1 MTEQATS
8 FVLEVTKLDVLK
20 LLFPAFCSFVVGILI
35 TPIVTHVMFKYEWW
49 KKKSVDMAVD
59 GKAAPLTAKLHND
72 EARKTPRMGG
82 LVVWLSVFLV
92 TGILGILAAVTANE
106 KLEALNIISR
116 NQTWMVLLTF
126 AFGATVGFVD
136 DLIVVGRLKRFGKY
150 VGGGLSVKA
159 RLGMVA
165 ALAGVVAWWIYT
177 KQDITS
183 YHIPFVGDWHV
194 ALWLFIPIAMF
205 VMMAMYGGSNI
216 DGVDGLSGGVFS
228 IIYATYGVIAFL
240 GQRFDLAALC
250 FVIVGALLAFLWFNI
265 PPARFFMSDTGTA
278 PLTIGLAIIALL
290 TDTVFILPL
299 IALPLVVSIGSV
311 VLQLLS
317 KKFRHGKKIFYP
329 SPLHNHLQVTTGW
342 PAAKVTMRYWV
353 LSLMCAVSGMVV
365 FIGGGFL

>member
-1 MTEQATS
+1 MIQESTS

-35 TPIVTHVMFKYEWW
+35 TPLITHFMYKYQWW
-49 KKKSVDMAVD
+49 KKKSVDKTVD
-59 GKAAPLTAKLHND
+59 GKEAPLTAKLHKD
-72 EARKTPRMGG
+72 EERRTPRMGG
-82 LVVWLSVFLV
+82 LVVWVSVFLV
-92 TGILGILAAVTANE
+92 TGTLAVLSAVTANE
-106 KLEALNIISR
+106 KLEALNIVSR
-116 NQTWMVLLTF
+116 NQTWMLLLTF
-126 AFGATVGFVD
+126 GFGAVIGFVD
-136 DLIVVGRLKRFGKY
+136 DLIVVGRLQKLGKY
-150 VGGGLSVKA
+150 VGGGLSVKS
-159 RLGMVA
+159 RLALVA
-165 ALAGVVAWWIYT
+165 SIAAVVAYWIYT

-194 ALWLFIPIAMF
+194 SLWLFVPIAMF

-228 IIYATYGVIAFL
+228 IIYTTYGAIAFF
-240 GQRFDLAALC
+240 GERFDLAALC

-278 PLTIGLAIIALL
+278 PLTIGLGVIALL
-290 TDTVFILPL
+290 TDTVFILPI

-317 KKFRHGKKIFYP
+317 KKLRHGKKIFYP

-342 PAAKVTMRYWV
+342 PATKVTMRYWV
-353 LSLMCAVSGMVV
+353 LSLMSAIAGLAV